1 MPHFT
6 KKISFV
12 ELFFGRMHSLKVCV
26 AYLRE
31 KKKRFSLTEDG
42 GTEIRCL
49 VEKNFMTEWRRKR
62 LKKQMDTRTNKQ
74 VETFWGTLGK

>member
-1 MPHFT
+1 
-6 KKISFV
+6 V
-12 ELFFGRMHSLKVCV
+12 R
-26 AYLRE
+26 

-74 VETFWGTLGK
+74 VETFGVTLGI

>member
-1 MPHFT
+1 MAHFT
-6 KKISFV
+6 KKISSV
-12 ELFFGRMHSLKVCV
+12 KLFFGRMHSLKVCV

-62 LKKQMDTRTNKQ
+62 LTKQMDTRTNKQ
-74 VETFWGTLGK
+74 VETFGVSLGI